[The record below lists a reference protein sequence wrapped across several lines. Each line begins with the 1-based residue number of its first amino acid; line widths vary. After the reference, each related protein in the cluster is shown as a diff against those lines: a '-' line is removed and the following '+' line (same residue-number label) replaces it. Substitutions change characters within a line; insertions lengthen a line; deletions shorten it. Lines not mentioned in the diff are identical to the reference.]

1 MRGMDVSPRQVVL
14 IGLAAIVPGVIFA
27 VGTGE
32 YIVAIAI
39 VNVVLIVA
47 SLVYAMSDTETE
59 SEPPDASAA
68 NGGPAGQ

>member
-1 MRGMDVSPRQVVL
+1 MDLSPRQVVL
-14 IGLAAIVPGVIFA
+14 IGLAAIVPGAIYI

-32 YIVAIAI
+32 YSAAIAL

-47 SLVYAMSDTETE
+47 SLVYAMSDSEHD
-59 SEPPDASAA
+59 SEPSGASTA

>member
-1 MRGMDVSPRQVVL
+1 MELSPRQVVL
-14 IGLAAIVPGVIFA
+14 LGLAAIVPGAIYA

-32 YIVAIAI
+32 YIAAIAL

-47 SLVYAMSDTETE
+47 SLVYAMSD
-59 SEPPDASAA
+59 SEPEPEPSEASGA